1 MIRYGFRGIKKVKD
15 EGELRSYLKASSG
28 VFDKDIVRY
37 LDGLIDLDF
46 NVVREDISD
55 EDMKILSQIDLYKEI
70 VIYNVYNRSRKI
82 LTNLFESHK
91 IPYKIADNENNIEGL
106 EVYLKLSRE
115 NFEVFDFDYSNG
127 KSDIILSKLHAYT
140 KEEKEAAMDE
150 ILKKLEYLYD
160 QKNPYPIP
168 SEGVFGGPYPAWE
181 ATHSNEIKM
190 WQDKFTE
197 LDNRKITDA
206 KRRNIEITEKVY
218 EYLMNDFGLE
228 DSDFEE
234 DKRYGSKVYVKNM
247 NGLRIEKNIK
257 II

>member
-15 EGELRSYLKASSG
+15 EEELRFALKDCSG
-28 VFDKDIVRY
+28 VFNRDIVRY
-37 LDGLIDLDF
+37 LDGLIDLDL
-46 NVVREDISD
+46 NAVREDISN
-55 EDMKILSQIDLYKEI
+55 EDRTVLSQFDLYREI

-91 IPYKIADNENNIEGL
+91 IPYKIADNENSIEGL
-106 EVYLKLSRE
+106 EVYLKLNRE

-127 KSDIILSKLHAYT
+127 RSDIVLSKLHAYT

-160 QKNPYPIP
+160 QKNPNPIP
-168 SEGVFGGPYPAWE
+168 REDVFGGPYPAWE
-181 ATHSNEIKM
+181 ATHSKEIQL

-206 KRRNIEITEKVY
+206 KRRNIEMTEKVY

-234 DKRYGSKVYVKNM
+234 DKRCGNKVYVKQM
-247 NGLRIEKNIK
+247 PGLNIKKNINY
-257 II
+257 I